1 MKKEYEDTTRIEH
14 IALYGFLNAE
24 RTAKLNK
31 LKYEDIRIELIGPEY
46 RAWQFGDENSEN
58 TIKGNAGDWCR
69 VVTGRTGK
77 GFKPTL
83 TVEGDF
89 AKKLVKT
96 NHVKI

>member
-1 MKKEYEDTTRIEH
+1 M
-14 IALYGFLNAE
+14 
-24 RTAKLNK
+24 
-31 LKYEDIRIELIGPEY
+31 
-46 RAWQFGDENSEN
+46 GDENSEN

-69 VVTGRTGK
+69 VVTGRAGK